1 MTTLDGTLGEL
12 ARLRSTGE
20 PIVSLYLDVRFL
32 DGQQRG
38 RIRLFLQDGIRR
50 ALSRYPPGAPGRE
63 GLAGTLEDVREYV
76 SGLLAQKHE
85 PGKNGLALFASRALG
100 LWRPHFFRR
109 AFQPELCTDHIPHLA
124 QLVRL
129 SADREPA
136 IVVVPGPEGADI
148 YQLLLGDLAVEES
161 LRGFVPRRER
171 DEGNPGEAQHGRHH
185 ERVEKDDRHAEA
197 HVLRNRRLAAAQA
210 ATLFDRTPGAHLVLV
225 GTSEAVAAFEREL
238 PERMRAA
245 VVARLPRPREW
256 ESGEGPRRDG
266 VVSGA
271 AVAMAAHGL
280 EVGLRSVE
288 RVVGESLRGGPAV
301 LGPEDVVLALNEGR
315 VQQLVLEEDF
325 ARAGWRCTNCDALG
339 ASAPLAQACP
349 YCAGALAAVGD
360 LGEAMVARA
369 LGEGGG
375 VEVVP
380 HSPRLHG
387 HAGVAAFLRRAPGRG
402 RGAARG
408 RGAG

>member
-1 MTTLDGTLGEL
+1 MMTLDGTLAEL
-12 ARLRSTGE
+12 ARLRSTSE

-50 ALSRYPPGAPGRE
+50 ALAHYPEGTPGRE
-63 GLAGTLEDVREYV
+63 GLASTLEDVREYV
-76 SGLLAQKHE
+76 ADRVARRHE
-85 PGKNGLALFASRALG
+85 PGKSGLALFASRGLK
-100 LWRPHFFRR
+100 LWRTHTFRR
-109 AFQPELCTDHIPHLA
+109 AFEPELSTDHIPHLA

-136 IVVVPGPEGADI
+136 LVVVPGPEGADL

-171 DEGNPGEAQHGRHH
+171 DEGPEPAPHGRH
-185 ERVEKDDRHAEA
+185 ERGERADKDERHVEELVRRNHRRAAAEA
-197 HVLRNRRLAAAQA
+197 TV
-210 ATLFDRTPGAHLVLV
+210 LFDRTPGAHVVLV
-225 GTSEAVAAFEREL
+225 GTAQAVAAFEREL

-256 ESGEGPRRDG
+256 ESGDGPRRDG

-271 AVAMAAHGL
+271 ASAVAAHGL
-280 EVGLRSVE
+280 AVGLRNVE

-301 LGPEDVVLALNEGR
+301 LGPEDVVVALNEGR
-315 VQQLVLEEDF
+315 VQQLVLAEDF

-339 ASAPLAQACP
+339 ASTGGAEACP
-349 YCAGALAAVGD
+349 YCSGGLATVRD
-360 LGEAMVARA
+360 LGEAMVART

-375 VEVVP
+375 VELVP
-380 HSPRLHG
+380 HSSRLHG
-387 HAGVAAFLRRAPGRG
+387 YAGVAAFLRPTPGGAP
-402 RGAARG
+402 RGAAAR
-408 RGAG
+408 R

>member
-1 MTTLDGTLGEL
+1 MTSLDGTLGEL
-12 ARLRSTGE
+12 ARLRSESE

-38 RIRLFLQDGIRR
+38 RIRLFLQDQIRR
-50 ALSRYPPGAPGRE
+50 ALSRYGEEAPARE
-63 GLAGTLEDVREYV
+63 GLARTMEDVREYV
-76 SGLLAQKHE
+76 SELLVQRQE
-85 PGKNGLALFASRALG
+85 PGKNGLALFASRGLG

-109 AFQPELCTDHIPHLA
+109 AFQPELCADAIPHLA

-171 DEGNPGEAQHGRHH
+171 DEWNPGAAQHGRSY

-197 HVLRNRRLAAAQA
+197 HVLRNRRRAAAQA

-225 GTSEAVAAFEREL
+225 GTAEAVAAFEREL

-256 ESGEGPRRDG
+256 ESGDGPRRDG
-266 VVSGA
+266 VVNGATA
-271 AVAMAAHGL
+271 AVAAHGL
-280 EVGLRSVE
+280 EAGLRSVE
-288 RVVGESLRGGPAV
+288 RVVGESLRGGSAV
-301 LGPEDVVLALNEGR
+301 LGPEEVVVALNEGR

-325 ARAGWRCTNCDALG
+325 ARDGWRCTNCEALG
-339 ASAPLAQACP
+339 TSGGSAGACP
-349 YCAGALAAVGD
+349 YCNGGLARVRD
-360 LGEAMVARA
+360 LGEAMVART

-380 HSPRLHG
+380 HSSRLHG
-387 HAGVAAFLRRAPGRG
+387 YSGVAAFLRKAPGGSRG
-402 RGAARG
+402 PAG
-408 RGAG
+408 R